1 MPTIK
6 INPLTTKHTER
17 IIEIITDGFE
27 NYPLMKYFF
36 GDSHRKPLQ
45 HLSQLICD
53 ETFEDGNDKRLILGA
68 FVEEN
73 LQGVAYI
80 SLTIPQ
86 NEENNYDTEKT
97 PAPSEKK
104 FATAVGEEAMMRIE
118 AYLNLKKANKPSFPH
133 FYINTFAVNPQN
145 QGKGIGSAILS
156 HIHQM
161 SEQHPD
167 SQGVAL
173 DTQTQQNVEYYQRF
187 GYSISN
193 TAELDNVNNWFM
205 FRPNN
210 N

>member
-1 MPTIK
+1 MSTIE
-6 INPLTTKHTER
+6 ITPLNTKHREK
-17 IIEIITDGFE
+17 IVEIITDGFE
-27 NYPLMKYFF
+27 NYPLMEYFF
-36 GDSHRKPLQ
+36 GESHKQSLR

-53 ETFEDGNDKRLILGA
+53 EEPEDDTLQLLGA
-68 FVEEN
+68 FVEGN

-80 SLTIPQ
+80 SLPQ
-86 NEENNYDTEKT
+86 NGENNNDTEEST
-97 PAPSEKK
+97 PTPSEMK
-104 FATAVGEEAMMRIE
+104 FVTAIGEQAFKRVEK
-118 AYLNLKKANKPSFPH
+118 YLNLKKANKPSSPH

-161 SEQHPD
+161 SEQHAD

-173 DTQTQQNVEYYQRF
+173 DTQTQQNVSYYQRF
-187 GYSISN
+187 DYSISN
-193 TAELDNVNNWFM
+193 TSELENVNNWFM